1 MRLKRDKL
9 QNRWWVGSSSE
20 FFTLRDGGGC
30 RQRDI
35 HMVRDAALLI
45 GLALPAIGYWGRWD
59 GRSETHVPA
68 SCNAIIEID

>member
-1 MRLKRDKL
+1 
-9 QNRWWVGSSSE
+9 
-20 FFTLRDGGGC
+20 
-30 RQRDI
+30 
-35 HMVRDAALLI
+35 MVRDAALLI